1 MLSSP
6 KNKPNP
12 RQKVG
17 QIGENM
23 AAIYLTEAGYE
34 IVARNWR
41 CSIGEL
47 DIVAKIGHKLVFVEV
62 RTRRGKRFGNALESI
77 TKTKQARLIELA
89 QQYLK
94 TEVSAPSSWQI
105 DVIGI
110 QIDRKP
116 PHVTHVE
123 NAVGW

>member
-12 RQKVG
+12 RQKTG
-17 QIGENM
+17 LMGENM
-23 AAIYLTEAGYE
+23 AAAYLTETGYE

-62 RTRRGKRFGNALESI
+62 RTRQGKRFGNALESI

-89 QQYLK
+89 EQYLK
-94 TEVSAPSSWQI
+94 SEVAAPSSWQI

-110 QIDRKP
+110 QIDREP
-116 PHVTHVE
+116 PQVTHVE